1 MELTDE
7 AKDFISEKGWDKDFG
22 ARPLKRAIQKYI
34 EDLLAEMLVNKQ
46 LNEGET
52 VVLDLNEAKDGLV
65 GKTSKPKKSSAA
77 EKSS

>member
-1 MELTDE
+1 
-7 AKDFISEKGWDKDFG
+7 
-22 ARPLKRAIQKYI
+22 LKRAIQKYI

-52 VVLDLNEAKDGLV
+52 VVLDVNEAKDGLT
-65 GKTSKPKKSSAA
+65 GKTSKPKKSA